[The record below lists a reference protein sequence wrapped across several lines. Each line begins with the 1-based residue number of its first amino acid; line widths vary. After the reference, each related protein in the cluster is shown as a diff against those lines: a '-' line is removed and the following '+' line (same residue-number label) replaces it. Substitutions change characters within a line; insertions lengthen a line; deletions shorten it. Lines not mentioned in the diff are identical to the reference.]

1 MGRVA
6 DAYLPI
12 ARERAR
18 SRIPPAP
25 PQTPASFLARTR
37 AHARELTRQE
47 GSPPPR
53 DRHRSGAWSWGHNG
67 GDGNDN
73 LTGNFGN
80 DTLLGG
86 KGDDT
91 LFGDA
96 FFDDPGAFDVC
107 NGQQGFDL
115 SATCEV
121 NNQMEGPLTP
131 EG

>member
-1 MGRVA
+1 MSGDDINDDLFGGPA
-6 DAYLPI
+6 D
-12 ARERAR
+12 
-18 SRIPPAP
+18 
-25 PQTPASFLARTR
+25 
-37 AHARELTRQE
+37 
-47 GSPPPR
+47 
-53 DRHRSGAWSWGHNG
+53 DVVNG

-80 DTLLGG
+80 DTPLGG

-121 NNQMEGPLTP
+121 NNQRQPNRDTRPAPVSSAWLPGSAPAVASPARLRGQPSRRGTC
-131 EG
+131 